1 MKVVVIETLDLEVV
15 KLPFPV
21 VFSFPKRGVEENY
34 WFTPNGVCKVYT
46 GGLHTL
52 QMGDIV
58 DETYKT
64 LMGQMK
70 KTKCDILTNSYDFFH
85 HWQYKHY

>member
-1 MKVVVIETLDLEVV
+1 MEFVKYILVV
-15 KLPFPV
+15 
-21 VFSFPKRGVEENY
+21 Y
-34 WFTPNGVCKVYT
+34 
-46 GGLHTL
+46 TL

-70 KTKCDILTNSYDFFH
+70 KPNVIY
-85 HWQYKHY
+85 